1 MKISQ
6 IIKIFCH
13 QIFFHSLW
21 CGGYHHCKIIY
32 LHNFGLI
39 FTADLIK
46 IDKVHFF
53 SHFYIMATKN
63 LNCCLFIKNVFCCW
77 PVSTLHVNRDFPLEL
92 FVVHWTTDV
101 LHWLI
106 SHIWLSSNLWW
117 PTPVPQCRW
126 WVSVGVFSRIH
137 PWHYQVSQVH
147 GCHVIVSW
155 HRTKN
160 ILTVTAEI

>member
-1 MKISQ
+1 MSLISSIRSECVPATPHLLKLTKYDQ
-6 IIKIFCH
+6 IVSVNENQSNYKNILPSNIFPLTVVATC
-13 QIFFHSLW
+13 
-21 CGGYHHCKIIY
+21 HHCKIIY

-106 SHIWLSSNLWW
+106 SHISYL
-117 PTPVPQCRW
+117 VE
-126 WVSVGVFSRIH
+126 F
-137 PWHYQVSQVH
+137 
-147 GCHVIVSW
+147 
-155 HRTKN
+155 
-160 ILTVTAEI
+160 